1 MGIKDE
7 NYVIA
12 PVKVAEAKEPEKSL
26 EKVSNEKV
34 SIEKVSKDQTGLDD
48 SLETIGNDSPNE
60 DPIDDAPEY
69 EI

>member
-12 PVKVAEAKEPEKSL
+12 PVKVAETKEPEKIL
-26 EKVSNEKV
+26 T
-34 SIEKVSKDQTGLDD
+34 KVSKDQTGLDD

-60 DPIDDAPEY
+60 EPIDDAPEY
-69 EI
+69 DI

>member
-12 PVKVAEAKEPEKSL
+12 PVKVAEAKEPAKSL

-34 SIEKVSKDQTGLDD
+34 LKDQTGLDD

-69 EI
+69 DI